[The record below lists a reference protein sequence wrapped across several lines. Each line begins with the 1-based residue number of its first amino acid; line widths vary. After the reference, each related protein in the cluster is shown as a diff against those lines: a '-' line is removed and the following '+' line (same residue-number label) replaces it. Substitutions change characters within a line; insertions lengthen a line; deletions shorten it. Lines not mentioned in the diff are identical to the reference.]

1 MTAKIIAF
9 RAEPDKARGPI
20 SVHLVLE
27 SARTPIS
34 GELSNLEREV
44 IKYAIADQVAL
55 ALKRDGKISS
65 GHKTA
70 IYAHLVSLLHRD
82 GEAET
87 LQFVATLAGMIGCS
101 LEPDAE
107 PMVDNTD
114 WSSVTLS

>member
-1 MTAKIIAF
+1 M
-9 RAEPDKARGPI
+9 
-20 SVHLVLE
+20 HLVLE
-27 SARTPIS
+27 SDGTPIS

-70 IYAHLVSLLHRD
+70 MYAHLVSLLHRD